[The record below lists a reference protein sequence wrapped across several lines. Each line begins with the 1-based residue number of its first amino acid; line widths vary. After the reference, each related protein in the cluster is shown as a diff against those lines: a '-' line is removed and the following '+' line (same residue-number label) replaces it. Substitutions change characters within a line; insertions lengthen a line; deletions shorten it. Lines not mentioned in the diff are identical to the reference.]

1 MGIWRIWEL
10 QLDRRQTQ
18 QDAVDVHSD
27 VGGKVLKL
35 EREKSLIF
43 SMSLQRMLSVNGKQ
57 GGKQPVFHSHS
68 LPREAFRGKYSRPV
82 RERQPFLHHQIEVCS
97 ASYNIHH

>member
-1 MGIWRIWEL
+1 MWVL

-18 QDAVDVHSD
+18 QDAVDVDSKM
-27 VGGKVLKL
+27 GGKVLKL
-35 EREKSLIF
+35 EREKSPIF

-68 LPREAFRGKYSRPV
+68 LPREAFCGKYSRTV
-82 RERQPFLHHQIEVCS
+82 REGRPFLHHQIEVYR